1 MQAPFCRDS
10 FMPFFSVVI
19 PVYNRADLVSA
30 TLDSVL
36 AQSCTDWELIVV
48 DDGSTDGTLE
58 VLESYR
64 EKLGARMQ
72 VLRQNHAGPG
82 AARNRALS
90 VATGRYIAF
99 LDSDDLWFAW
109 TLEFYARILEQ
120 HDLPAFLM
128 GEPQVFESQKSWE
141 TARNPA
147 LEEAMKNAQIEAFAD
162 YLSAQLPTDWFS
174 VSSFV
179 VRRDAL
185 NGKAFCA
192 HPINGEDIDFSLQLG
207 IEPGFVN
214 VKQAA
219 TFGYRKHAGGVT
231 RNYRRTVAGMEF
243 LIASERAGRYPGGK
257 LRRRERLTLLS
268 RHLRPALLQFLVQGH
283 RRRAWRSFART
294 LGWHLELGRFR
305 FLVGFVARSLQLKR
319 RSGRNG
325 PPK

>member
-1 MQAPFCRDS
+1 MQAPFCRDL

-19 PVYNRADLVSA
+19 PVFNRADLVGA
-30 TLDSVL
+30 TLDSVV
-36 AQSCTDWELIVV
+36 AQTYGDWELIVV
-48 DDGSTDGTLE
+48 DDGSTDDTLKI
-58 VLESYR
+58 LELYR

-82 AARNRALS
+82 AARNRAIS

-99 LDSDDLWFAW
+99 LDSDDLWFPP
-109 TLEFYARILEQ
+109 TLHFYAHILKQ
-120 HDLPAFLM
+120 HDFPAFLT
-128 GEPQVFESQKSWE
+128 GKPLVFDSQENW
-141 TARNPA
+141 
-147 LEEAMKNAQIEAFAD
+147 KNAQKCTIDAIIAGAQIETFAD

-185 NGKAFCA
+185 GGKAFCA
-192 HPINGEDIDFSLQLG
+192 RPINGEDIDFSLQLG
-207 IEPGFVN
+207 VEPGFVN
-214 VKQAA
+214 VKQPA
-219 TFGYRKHAGGVT
+219 TFGYRKHAGSIT
-231 RNYRRTVAGMEF
+231 RNYGRTVAGMEF
-243 LIASERAGRYPGGK
+243 LIESERAGRYPGGK

-294 LGWHLELGRFR
+294 LGWHLALGRFR

-319 RSGRNG
+319 RPGKPRR
-325 PPK
+325 